1 MKRRFLDRKN
11 LSARGTLSAAVRA
24 EIAALKSTIDKLNSE
39 LDFWFKESTLH
50 PPPRKPKPVLTLAGL
65 PPACKQIVKAP

>member
-1 MKRRFLDRKN
+1 M
-11 LSARGTLSAAVRA
+11 SALGQ
-24 EIAALKSTIDKLNSE
+24 
-39 LDFWFKESTLH
+39 LDFWFKDSTLH